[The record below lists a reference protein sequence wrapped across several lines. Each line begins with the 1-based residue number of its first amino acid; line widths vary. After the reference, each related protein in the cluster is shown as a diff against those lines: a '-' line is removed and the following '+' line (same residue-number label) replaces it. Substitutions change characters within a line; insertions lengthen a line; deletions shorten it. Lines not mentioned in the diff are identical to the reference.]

1 MLWRFCSVT
10 EAVHQQ
16 PTAYGTIGA
25 GITGFAGAQQFILP
39 GFRERYA
46 GCKTQCRCRGACH
59 TASADL
65 KELPSADL
73 HGLLLVSTLSRPIY
87 IRLLRVQGVGVIF
100 LCGRGRKGPELA
112 QFPSIQEG
120 FVTEY
125 HNVGVCVLIWLRE
138 SEKTQQKEIENVT
151 NITGVRQIE
160 LWRRDDLQ
168 HPRLDEV
175 AEEVPV
181 ALVYNG
187 ISHVVMMASP
197 KDLEYFALGFSLS
210 EGIIESP
217 RDIFGM
223 DVVPSCNGLEVQIEL
238 SSRRFMGLKER
249 RRALAGRTGCGVC
262 GVEQLN
268 DIGKP
273 VQPLPFTQT
282 FDLNKLDDALRH
294 LNDFQPVG
302 QLTGCTHAAAW
313 MLPSG
318 ELVGGHEDVGR
329 HVALDKLLGRRSQE
343 GESWQQGAVLVSSR
357 ASYEMVQKSAMC
369 GVEILFAVS
378 AATTLAVEV
387 AERCNLTLVGFCKP
401 GRATVYT
408 HPQRLSN

>member
-1 MLWRFCSVT
+1 MNK
-10 EAVHQQ
+10 
-16 PTAYGTIGA
+16 I
-25 GITGFAGAQQFILP
+25 
-39 GFRERYA
+39 
-46 GCKTQCRCRGACH
+46 
-59 TASADL
+59 
-65 KELPSADL
+65 
-73 HGLLLVSTLSRPIY
+73 
-87 IRLLRVQGVGVIF
+87 
-100 LCGRGRKGPELA
+100 
-112 QFPSIQEG
+112 IQE
-120 FVTEY
+120 
-125 HNVGVCVLIWLRE
+125 NN
-138 SEKTQQKEIENVT
+138 QNVT
-151 NITGVRQIE
+151 TVTGSRQLT
-160 LWRRDDLQ
+160 LWKREDLQ
-168 HPRLDEV
+168 HPQPDEV

-197 KDLEYFALGFSLS
+197 KDLEHFALGFSLS

-217 RDIFGM
+217 QDIFGM
-223 DVVPSCNGLEVQIEL
+223 DVVPSCNGLEVQVEL

-282 FDLNKLDDALRH
+282 FDLADLDRVLTH

-302 QLTGCTHAAAW
+302 QRTGCTHAAAW
-313 MLPSG
+313 VQPSG
-318 ELVGGHEDVGR
+318 ILAGGHEDVGR
-329 HVALDKLLGRRSQE
+329 HVALDKLLGRRAIE

-401 GRATVYT
+401 GRATIYT
-408 HPQRLSN
+408 HPQRLIAE

>member
-1 MLWRFCSVT
+1 MNDLHPKKHENATSVT
-10 EAVHQQ
+10 
-16 PTAYGTIGA
+16 GA
-25 GITGFAGAQQFILP
+25 
-39 GFRERYA
+39 REVSLWKR
-46 GCKTQCRCRGACH
+46 
-59 TASADL
+59 ADL
-65 KELPSADL
+65 
-73 HGLLLVSTLSRPIY
+73 
-87 IRLLRVQGVGVIF
+87 Q
-100 LCGRGRKGPELA
+100 
-112 QFPSIQEG
+112 Q
-120 FVTEY
+120 
-125 HNVGVCVLIWLRE
+125 
-138 SEKTQQKEIENVT
+138 TQPDM
-151 NITGVRQIE
+151 
-160 LWRRDDLQ
+160 L
-168 HPRLDEV
+168 

-197 KDLEYFALGFSLS
+197 KDLEWFAIGFSLS
-210 EGIIESP
+210 EGIIEHP
-217 RDIFGM
+217 AEIYGM

-273 VQPLPFTQT
+273 IAPLPFTQR
-282 FDLNKLDDALRH
+282 FDLTLLDNGLAH
-294 LNDFQPVG
+294 LTDFQPVG

-318 ELVGGHEDVGR
+318 EVTGGHEDVGR
-329 HVALDKLLGRRSQE
+329 HVALDKLLGHRARE
-343 GESWQQGAVLVSSR
+343 GEAWEQGAVLVSSR

-401 GRATVYT
+401 GRATIYT
-408 HPQRLSN
+408 HPQRLIVNQ

>member
-1 MLWRFCSVT
+1 MNKIIQENVQNVT
-10 EAVHQQ
+10 
-16 PTAYGTIGA
+16 T
-25 GITGFAGAQQFILP
+25 ITGSRQLTLWK
-39 GFRERYA
+39 RE
-46 GCKTQCRCRGACH
+46 
-59 TASADL
+59 
-65 KELPSADL
+65 
-73 HGLLLVSTLSRPIY
+73 
-87 IRLLRVQGVGVIF
+87 
-100 LCGRGRKGPELA
+100 
-112 QFPSIQEG
+112 
-120 FVTEY
+120 
-125 HNVGVCVLIWLRE
+125 
-138 SEKTQQKEIENVT
+138 
-151 NITGVRQIE
+151 
-160 LWRRDDLQ
+160 DLQ
-168 HPRLDEV
+168 HPQPDEV

-197 KDLEYFALGFSLS
+197 KDLEHFAMGFSLS
-210 EGIIESP
+210 EGIIERP
-217 RDIFGM
+217 QDIYGM
-223 DVVPSCNGLEVQIEL
+223 EVVPSCNGLEVQVEL

-282 FDLNKLDDALRH
+282 FNLANLDRALKH

-302 QLTGCTHAAAW
+302 QRTGCTHAAAW
-313 MLPSG
+313 VQPSG
-318 ELVGGHEDVGR
+318 DLTGGHEDVGR
-329 HVALDKLLGRRSQE
+329 HVALDKLLGRRAIE
-343 GESWQQGAVLVSSR
+343 GETWQSGAVLVSSR

-401 GRATVYT
+401 GRATIYT
-408 HPQRLSN
+408 HPERLIAG

>member
-1 MLWRFCSVT
+1 MNK
-10 EAVHQQ
+10 
-16 PTAYGTIGA
+16 I
-25 GITGFAGAQQFILP
+25 
-39 GFRERYA
+39 
-46 GCKTQCRCRGACH
+46 
-59 TASADL
+59 
-65 KELPSADL
+65 
-73 HGLLLVSTLSRPIY
+73 
-87 IRLLRVQGVGVIF
+87 
-100 LCGRGRKGPELA
+100 
-112 QFPSIQEG
+112 IQE
-120 FVTEY
+120 
-125 HNVGVCVLIWLRE
+125 NI
-138 SEKTQQKEIENVT
+138 KNVT
-151 NITGVRQIE
+151 SSTGSRQLT
-160 LWRRDDLQ
+160 LWKREDLQ
-168 HPRLDEV
+168 HPQPDEV

-197 KDLEYFALGFSLS
+197 KDLEHFAVGFSLS

-217 RDIFGM
+217 QDIYGM
-223 DVVPSCNGLEVQIEL
+223 DVVPSCNGLEVQVEL

-282 FDLNKLDDALRH
+282 FDLANLDNALRH

-313 MLPSG
+313 VQPSG
-318 ELVGGHEDVGR
+318 HLAGGHEDVGR
-329 HVALDKLLGRRSQE
+329 HVALDKLLGRRAIE
-343 GESWQQGAVLVSSR
+343 GETWQQGAVLVSSR

-369 GVEILFAVS
+369 GVEVLFAVS

-401 GRATVYT
+401 GRATIYT
-408 HPQRLSN
+408 HPQRLVAL

>member
-1 MLWRFCSVT
+1 VN
-10 EAVHQQ
+10 
-16 PTAYGTIGA
+16 
-25 GITGFAGAQQFILP
+25 
-39 GFRERYA
+39 
-46 GCKTQCRCRGACH
+46 
-59 TASADL
+59 
-65 KELPSADL
+65 DL
-73 HGLLLVSTLSRPIY
+73 HPKKHENATLVT
-87 IRLLRVQGVGVIF
+87 G
-100 LCGRGRKGPELA
+100 A
-112 QFPSIQEG
+112 
-120 FVTEY
+120 
-125 HNVGVCVLIWLRE
+125 RE
-138 SEKTQQKEIENVT
+138 VS
-151 NITGVRQIE
+151 
-160 LWRRDDLQ
+160 LWKRTDLQ
-168 HPRLDEV
+168 QTQPDML

-197 KDLEYFALGFSLS
+197 KDLEWFAIGFSLS
-210 EGIIESP
+210 EGIIENP
-217 RDIFGM
+217 AEIYGM

-273 VQPLPFTQT
+273 IAPLPFTQR
-282 FDLNKLDDALRH
+282 FDLALLDNGLAH
-294 LNDFQPVG
+294 LTDFQPVG

-318 ELVGGHEDVGR
+318 ELAGGHEDVGR
-329 HVALDKLLGRRSQE
+329 HVALDKLLGHRARE
-343 GESWQQGAVLVSSR
+343 GETWEQGAVLVSSR

-401 GRATVYT
+401 GRATIYT
-408 HPQRLSN
+408 HPQRLIVNQ

>member
-1 MLWRFCSVT
+1 M
-10 EAVHQQ
+10 
-16 PTAYGTIGA
+16 I
-25 GITGFAGAQQFILP
+25 
-39 GFRERYA
+39 
-46 GCKTQCRCRGACH
+46 
-59 TASADL
+59 
-65 KELPSADL
+65 
-73 HGLLLVSTLSRPIY
+73 
-87 IRLLRVQGVGVIF
+87 
-100 LCGRGRKGPELA
+100 
-112 QFPSIQEG
+112 
-120 FVTEY
+120 
-125 HNVGVCVLIWLRE
+125 
-138 SEKTQQKEIENVT
+138 NVT
-151 NITGVRQIE
+151 SSRLIN
-160 LWRRDDLQ
+160 LWRREDLQ
-168 HPRLDEV
+168 HPQPDEV

-197 KDLEYFALGFSLS
+197 KDLEHFAVGFSLS
-210 EGIIESP
+210 EGIIDNP
-217 RDIFGM
+217 REIYGM

-273 VQPLPFTQT
+273 VRPLPFTQT
-282 FDLNKLDDALRH
+282 FNLARLDQALRH
-294 LNDFQPVG
+294 LKDFQPVG

-313 MLPSG
+313 VMPSG
-318 ELVGGHEDVGR
+318 ELAGGHEDVGR
-329 HVALDKLLGRRSQE
+329 HVALDKLLGRRAAE
-343 GESWQQGAVLVSSR
+343 GESWLPGAVLVSSR

-401 GRATVYT
+401 GKATIYT
-408 HPQRLSN
+408 HPQRLIAE

>member
-1 MLWRFCSVT
+1 MNKF
-10 EAVHQQ
+10 
-16 PTAYGTIGA
+16 
-25 GITGFAGAQQFILP
+25 
-39 GFRERYA
+39 
-46 GCKTQCRCRGACH
+46 
-59 TASADL
+59 
-65 KELPSADL
+65 
-73 HGLLLVSTLSRPIY
+73 
-87 IRLLRVQGVGVIF
+87 
-100 LCGRGRKGPELA
+100 
-112 QFPSIQEG
+112 IQE
-120 FVTEY
+120 
-125 HNVGVCVLIWLRE
+125 NI
-138 SEKTQQKEIENVT
+138 KNVT
-151 NITGVRQIE
+151 TLTGSRQLT
-160 LWRRDDLQ
+160 LWKREDLQ
-168 HPRLDEV
+168 HPQPDEV

-197 KDLEYFALGFSLS
+197 KDLEHFAMGFSLS
-210 EGIIESP
+210 EGIIERP
-217 RDIFGM
+217 QDIYGM
-223 DVVPSCNGLEVQIEL
+223 EVVPSCNGLEVQVEL

-282 FDLNKLDDALRH
+282 FDLAHLDNALRH
-294 LNDFQPVG
+294 LPDFQPVG

-313 MLPSG
+313 VQPSG
-318 ELVGGHEDVGR
+318 NLAGGHEDVGR
-329 HVALDKLLGRRSQE
+329 HVALDKLLGRRAIEE
-343 GESWQQGAVLVSSR
+343 GAWRQGAVLVSSR

-401 GRATVYT
+401 GRATIYT
-408 HPQRLSN
+408 HPERLIAE

>member
-1 MLWRFCSVT
+1 MNK
-10 EAVHQQ
+10 
-16 PTAYGTIGA
+16 I
-25 GITGFAGAQQFILP
+25 
-39 GFRERYA
+39 
-46 GCKTQCRCRGACH
+46 
-59 TASADL
+59 
-65 KELPSADL
+65 
-73 HGLLLVSTLSRPIY
+73 
-87 IRLLRVQGVGVIF
+87 
-100 LCGRGRKGPELA
+100 
-112 QFPSIQEG
+112 IQE
-120 FVTEY
+120 
-125 HNVGVCVLIWLRE
+125 NI
-138 SEKTQQKEIENVT
+138 KNVT
-151 NITGVRQIE
+151 SSTGSRQLT
-160 LWRRDDLQ
+160 LWKCEDLQ
-168 HPRLDEV
+168 HPQPDEV

-197 KDLEYFALGFSLS
+197 KDLEHFAVGFSLS

-217 RDIFGM
+217 QDIYGM
-223 DVVPSCNGLEVQIEL
+223 DVVPSCNGLEVQVEL

-282 FDLNKLDDALRH
+282 FDLANLDNALRH

-313 MLPSG
+313 VQPSG
-318 ELVGGHEDVGR
+318 HLAGGHEDVGR
-329 HVALDKLLGRRSQE
+329 HVALDKLLGRRAIE
-343 GESWQQGAVLVSSR
+343 GETWQQGAVLVSSR

-401 GRATVYT
+401 GRATIYT
-408 HPQRLSN
+408 HPQRLVAL

>member
-1 MLWRFCSVT
+1 ML
-10 EAVHQQ
+10 
-16 PTAYGTIGA
+16 
-25 GITGFAGAQQFILP
+25 
-39 GFRERYA
+39 
-46 GCKTQCRCRGACH
+46 
-59 TASADL
+59 
-65 KELPSADL
+65 
-73 HGLLLVSTLSRPIY
+73 
-87 IRLLRVQGVGVIF
+87 
-100 LCGRGRKGPELA
+100 
-112 QFPSIQEG
+112 
-120 FVTEY
+120 
-125 HNVGVCVLIWLRE
+125 
-138 SEKTQQKEIENVT
+138 
-151 NITGVRQIE
+151 
-160 LWRRDDLQ
+160 
-168 HPRLDEV
+168 

-197 KDLEYFALGFSLS
+197 KDLEWFAMGFSLS
-210 EGIIESP
+210 EGIIENPSE
-217 RDIFGM
+217 IYGM

-262 GVEQLN
+262 GVEQLD

-273 VQPLPFTQT
+273 IAPLPFTQR
-282 FDLNKLDDALRH
+282 FELASLDDGLAH
-294 LNDFQPVG
+294 LTDFQPVG

-318 ELVGGHEDVGR
+318 ELAGGHEDVGR
-329 HVALDKLLGRRSQE
+329 HVALDKLLGHRSRE
-343 GESWQQGAVLVSSR
+343 GEAWRQGAVLVSSR

-401 GRATVYT
+401 GRATIYT
-408 HPQRLSN
+408 HPQRLIINQ